1 MILTIASVVIFLGF
15 GLYCIVRRKEA
26 AQGFGLA
33 MGARV
38 PPGCMILFGL
48 GFILI
53 ALMFIVLYVR
63 GILT

>member
-1 MILTIASVVIFLGF
+1 MILTLASVVIFLGF
-15 GLYCIVRRKEA
+15 GLYCIIRRKEA

-33 MGARV
+33 MGARF
-38 PPGCMILFGL
+38 PPGCMVLFGL

-53 ALMFIVLYVR
+53 ALTFFLLYLR